1 MMMSNETMVDNETER
16 NHKIIVRSVCGAI
29 SEISESGIPYYKD
42 CRNMTEMGVRK
53 PKRRLGKIVRNVRLK
68 KLMGIKIGRL
78 KKPIL
83 NKLIRN

>member
-1 MMMSNETMVDNETER
+1 
-16 NHKIIVRSVCGAI
+16 
-29 SEISESGIPYYKD
+29 
-42 CRNMTEMGVRK
+42 MTEMGVRK

-68 KLMGIKIGRL
+68 NLIRIKIGRL